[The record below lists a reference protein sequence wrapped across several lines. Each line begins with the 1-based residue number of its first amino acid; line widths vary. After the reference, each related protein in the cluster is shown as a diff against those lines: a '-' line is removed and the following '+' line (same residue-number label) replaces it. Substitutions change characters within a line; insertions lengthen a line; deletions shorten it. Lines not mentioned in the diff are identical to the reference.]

1 MKKATKVV
9 LVSLVGLGIVGGA
22 AAYAG
27 SKGRCGFGHGYGH
40 GGHRMGGHMLEHISD
55 RMDLSVEQEEKLDN
69 VFDEVRQMRR
79 EIMRD
84 RKENMQDIV
93 SLLDAEK
100 LDQDKVLA
108 LFNEKTDTV
117 KQHAPEI
124 VAAMAEFSDSL
135 TPEQKQHVREMM
147 ERRFD
152 HHGKYEE
159 KDAE

>member
-9 LVSLVGLGIVGGA
+9 LVSLVGLGIIGGA

-40 GGHRMGGHMLEHISD
+40 GGHRMGSHMLEHISD
-55 RMDLSVEQEEKLDN
+55 RMDLSAEQEEKLDD

-84 RKENMQDIV
+84 RKENVQEIV
-93 SLLDAEK
+93 GLLDAEK
-100 LDQDKVLA
+100 LDQDKALA
-108 LFNEKTDTV
+108 MFNDKTDTM

-124 VAAMAEFSDSL
+124 IAAMAEFSDSL
-135 TPEQKQHVREMM
+135 TPEQKQQVRAMM
-147 ERRFD
+147 EHRLDRR
-152 HHGKYEE
+152 GKYEE
-159 KDAE
+159 